1 MYNSKS
7 NICNMTKKVKN
18 TSGKGECWGGLQ
30 PLPRPCLVTLSW
42 IVVLR
47 YLEATF
53 CKCLKCENYS
63 IICLH

>member
-1 MYNSKS
+1 
-7 NICNMTKKVKN
+7 MTKKVKN